1 MSKVMQAFSVRAA
14 SSFSIFLS
22 HFWAGQ
28 LPLVALKFFPPRLS
42 TIFRGIVQGRRA
54 PRRRSRGV
62 VTTTELGQLH
72 CKAASVTAT
81 ALAKLHST
89 LVIYVIQLPIS
100 KRDEAHEMYL
110 QNVSQSANTQMQRNS
125 ICASLSH
132 SLFLSLSI
140 NLYSSSVINILSYDY
155 YDCNLVDTM

>member
-1 MSKVMQAFSVRAA
+1 MQAFSVRAA

-140 NLYSSSVINILSYDY
+140 NLYSSSVINILSWPIM
-155 YDCNLVDTM
+155 TAIW

>member
-1 MSKVMQAFSVRAA
+1 MQAFSVRAT

-22 HFWAGQ
+22 QFWAGQ

-54 PRRRSRGV
+54 RRWRRRRGV